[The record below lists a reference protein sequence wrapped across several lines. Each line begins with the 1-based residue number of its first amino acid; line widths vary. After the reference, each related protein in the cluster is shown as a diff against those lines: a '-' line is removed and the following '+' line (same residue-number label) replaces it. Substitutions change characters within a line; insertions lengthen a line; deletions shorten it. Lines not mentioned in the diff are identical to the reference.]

1 MTQTVVNIPAVS
13 GGAFDPTDIVIT
25 DNTSGAFLIKDDAGS
40 PHEYMRINTTNGA
53 ALTEFNVPA
62 NDGAGFT
69 INLPADGGS
78 NTGFQILPPGG
89 AGYLKFGRQAS
100 GIYTGGTGFEMS
112 VGGGKSFTFNGG
124 TVKMVTSTTPI
135 EFNLNDASGGSLK
148 ITDAAD
154 AEIFKVEEDSSL
166 THTLDSA
173 SSATFEVKHDAM
185 TTTYNQFFKAQEGV
199 GTVITPGDGTSWQ
212 LNNNNTAANLN
223 DRLIIHFYQNS
234 YLEQHQMP
242 KWYVGS
248 KQTTSSA
255 ASSSLTYD
263 TRMGRTDSSGHMRT
277 LINSTYSG
285 THAFTANLNN
295 SLSQFAGNQ
304 NWGVTS
310 QIQRFENR
318 NTSNGATLQFGVAT
332 GGTVKFINNSGIT
345 TGITDPVSG
354 TQALAAKGSAAA
366 GTYSL
371 LIYRLTQFNTNEGSA
386 SIFDDDRYIIELL
399 YAELI

>member
-1 MTQTVVNIPAVS
+1 
-13 GGAFDPTDIVIT
+13 
-25 DNTSGAFLIKDDAGS
+25 
-40 PHEYMRINTTNGA
+40 
-53 ALTEFNVPA
+53 
-62 NDGAGFT
+62 
-69 INLPADGGS
+69 
-78 NTGFQILPPGG
+78 
-89 AGYLKFGRQAS
+89 
-100 GIYTGGTGFEMS
+100 
-112 VGGGKSFTFNGG
+112 
-124 TVKMVTSTTPI
+124 
-135 EFNLNDASGGSLK
+135 
-148 ITDAAD
+148 
-154 AEIFKVEEDSSL
+154 
-166 THTLDSA
+166 
-173 SSATFEVKHDAM
+173 
-185 TTTYNQFFKAQEGV
+185 
-199 GTVITPGDGTSWQ
+199 
-212 LNNNNTAANLN
+212 
-223 DRLIIHFYQNS
+223 
-234 YLEQHQMP
+234 MP

-263 TRMGRTDSSGHMRT
+263 TRMGRTDSPGHMRT